1 MKAYARLLDSIFQS
15 YIPGQHNHGNST
27 LRDCRLNGCFQDA
40 RHLFGIGEE
49 LAIMTALRKE
59 MFGISL
65 LKVSAA
71 NLPTRNM
78 CGNGENW
85 NTVTLAIVEAVD
97 QMHVPGTTAP
107 GAHRQFPREMGFRSS
122 SKRCDLLVSD
132 MYPIR
137 TLPLAN

>member
-40 RHLFGIGEE
+40 RHLIGIGDE

-78 CGNGENW
+78 CGNREYR
-85 NTVTLAIVEAVD
+85 NTIALTIVESVD
-97 QMHVPGTTAP
+97 QMHIPRSTAP
-107 GAHRQFPREMGFRSS
+107 GAHRQFLREMRFRARS
-122 SKRCDLLVSD
+122 
-132 MYPIR
+132 
-137 TLPLAN
+137 